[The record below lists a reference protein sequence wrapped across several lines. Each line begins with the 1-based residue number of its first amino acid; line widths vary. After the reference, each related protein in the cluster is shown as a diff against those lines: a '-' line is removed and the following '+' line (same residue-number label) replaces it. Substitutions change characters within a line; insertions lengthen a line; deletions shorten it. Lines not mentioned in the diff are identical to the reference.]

1 MKTKLN
7 WGSLSFMKK
16 PLLFTMKTFI
26 FFFSIVSFAF
36 TVEKGFSQNKKITFE
51 ADGNFSIEEVFD
63 TVKKQT
69 DYNFIYRSN
78 LFAGTPRIAIKKGSI
93 KVGDLLEKYATAAN
107 FDFRFAENGSI
118 FLKEKPKVSETVVV
132 QQSIAGTV
140 TDQDGLPLSGAN
152 VVEKGTTNG
161 VTADFD
167 GNFSI
172 ELAADNAVLIVSYI
186 GFATKEV
193 PVNGQNSINI
203 ALTESAQGLDEVVLI
218 GYGSQRAKDLTGAI
232 STIDQQKIQDL
243 PVSSVDQQIIGQ
255 LPGVQIQQVSG
266 SPGAGT
272 SVKIRGS
279 GSLGAGNEPLYV
291 VDGMPYSSGLNQNLN
306 PLVFIN
312 PNNIESITVLK
323 DASSTAIYGSRGANG
338 VIMIT
343 TKKGKSGQTQIN
355 FTSRYGIQQVPSQG
369 RPNLMNQRQFAE
381 FQRDRIDIE
390 VRLRENREPTNA
402 DYPQEYQNLDNLVGK
417 GTDWYDLILQAAPTQ
432 DHNFSLL
439 KGSEDLRMDFNL
451 GYFKQEGV
459 LRYTGVERISG
470 KIGMELNLGEKFK
483 VGASLQPTFINQ
495 DRANTNQNRSDVIG
509 VSLWANPISNSHD
522 ENGMVI
528 PYITAPQSPFHSAWS
543 FANPL
548 FMLSEATRNQ
558 KTFQNLGIAFA
569 EWDITKNLSVR
580 SSINTILSTSKFY
593 AYVPSTVGAP
603 NRPPTEGTGSSVNT
617 RGDSFDWLI
626 ENTLKYENVFG
637 KHRLDG
643 LLGYTT
649 QKFKSNNIS
658 INAGPFANDLIRTI
672 NAAQAID
679 VWDEN
684 INEWSMIS
692 YLGRVNYGFDDRYLL
707 TATFRSDGSSRF
719 GSENRFAFF
728 PSIAGAWRV
737 SEEEF
742 FKENDFVSSMKLRVS
757 YGKSGNNNI
766 GNYSHL
772 AAVNAGAYIFGNNQV
787 TASYLGISNPFL
799 TWEESS
805 QFDAG
810 LDLYLFKDR
819 VSLTLDY
826 YNRKSINMLLNDVIP
841 TISGFDRQTV
851 NQGSVRNKG
860 FEVAL
865 GASVFEGDFTWDL
878 NANVSIN
885 RNKVLSLNDNTER
898 ILAGSN
904 DGNPTH
910 VSVVGKP
917 IGQFYGFELE
927 GVYTPEDLQDPAAI
941 NSPQVYVGNVKHKD
955 IDGDGIVNDVLDYT
969 IIGNPHPDFIFGF
982 TNNFSYKNIDLGII
996 VNGQYG
1002 GQVMNGLRQTIDN
1015 LQGFFN
1021 VSEEWV
1027 DRYRSNEQPGDG
1039 IHSGIP
1045 TARPSWGHRVSSL
1058 WVEDASYL
1066 RIANTTLGY
1075 TLPNNV
1081 MEKSGFVKGLRLY
1094 CTIQNLAMFTNYSGG
1109 NPEGQAINRD
1119 NTLAPGFDMSSYP
1132 LPRTISIGTNIS
1144 F

>member
-1 MKTKLN
+1 MKTKPNGTPL
-7 WGSLSFMKK
+7 GYVKSSL
-16 PLLFTMKTFI
+16 LLTMKIFI
-26 FFFSIVSFAF
+26 FFFSVLAF
-36 TVEKGFSQNKKITFE
+36 GFTAEKGFSQNKKITFTE
-51 ADGNFSIEEVFD
+51 DAQLSIEEVLEV
-63 TVKKQT
+63 VKKQT
-69 DYNFIYRSN
+69 DYNFIYRSD
-78 LFAGTPRIAIKKGSI
+78 LFVGSPLVEVKKGTV
-93 KVGDLLEKYATAAN
+93 KVGKLLNRCATLTDLE
-107 FDFRFAENGSI
+107 FRFDDSGSI
-118 FLKEKPKVSETVVV
+118 FLQKSPKTVLNKIV
-132 QQSIAGTV
+132 QQSVTGSV
-140 TDQDGLPLSGAN
+140 TDSGGLPLPGAN
-152 VVEKGTTNG
+152 IVEKGTTNG

-167 GNFSI
+167 GNFSMEVSNDDAI
-172 ELAADNAVLIVSYI
+172 LVVSYI
-186 GFATKEV
+186 GFATNEV
-193 PVNGQNSINI
+193 PINGQTNLVIT
-203 ALTESAQGLDEVVLI
+203 LTESAASLDEVVLI
-218 GYGSQRAKDLTGAI
+218 GYGTQRSKDLTGAI
-232 STIDQQKIQDL
+232 STIDQKKIQDL
-243 PVSSVDQQIIGQ
+243 PVSSVDQQLVGQ

-266 SPGAGT
+266 APGGGT

-312 PNNIESITVLK
+312 PNNIESITILK

-343 TKKGKSGQTQIN
+343 TKKGKAGLTQIN
-355 FTSRYGIQQVPSQG
+355 FTSSYGIQQVPSQG
-369 RPNLMNQRQFAE
+369 RPDLMNQRQFAE

-390 VRLRENREPTNA
+390 VRQRENREPVNA
-402 DYPQEYQNLDNLVGK
+402 DYPEEYRDLNALVGK

-432 DHNFSLL
+432 DYNFNLL
-439 KGSEDLRMDFNL
+439 KGTENSRMDFNL
-451 GYFKQEGV
+451 GYFKQDGV
-459 LRYTGVERISG
+459 LRHTGVERISS
-470 KIGMELNLGEKFK
+470 KIGVELDLGEQFK
-483 VGASLQPTFINQ
+483 IGASLQPTFINQ

-509 VSLWANPISNSHD
+509 VSLWANPISKSHD
-522 ENGMVI
+522 ENGNLI
-528 PYITAPQSPFHSAWS
+528 PYITTPQSPYHSTWS

-548 FMLSEATRNQ
+548 FELQESTRNS
-558 KTFQNLGIAFA
+558 KTFQNLGIAYV
-569 EWDITKNLSVR
+569 EWDITPSLSVR
-580 SSINTILSTSKFY
+580 SSFNTIFSASKFY
-593 AYVPSTVGAP
+593 AYIPSTVGGA
-603 NRPPTEGTGSSVNT
+603 NRPPIEGTGSSANT
-617 RGDSFDWLI
+617 RSDSFNWLT
-626 ENTLKYENVFG
+626 ENTMKYENVFG
-637 KHRLDG
+637 KHRING
-643 LLGYTT
+643 LLGYTA
-649 QKFKSNNIS
+649 QQSKANSIS
-658 INAGPFANDLIRTI
+658 INAGPFSNDLIRTI
-672 NAAQAID
+672 NAAQAIGSWGES
-679 VWDEN
+679 V
-684 INEWSMIS
+684 NEWSMIS

-742 FKENDFVSSMKLRVS
+742 FTINNFVNSMKLRVS

-772 AAVNAGAYIFGNNQV
+772 ASVNAGAYIFGNNQV

-799 TWEESS
+799 TWEESG
-805 QFDAG
+805 QFDVG
-810 LDLYLFKDR
+810 LDLELFNNR
-819 VSLTLDY
+819 ISLTLDY
-826 YNRKSINMLLNDVIP
+826 YNRKSNDMLLNDVIP
-841 TISGFDRQTV
+841 TTSGFGTQTI
-851 NQGSVRNKG
+851 NQGSVSNKG
-860 FEVAL
+860 FEIAL
-865 GASVFEGDFTWDL
+865 GASIIQGDFNWDL
-878 NANVSIN
+878 NANMSIN
-885 RNKVLSLNDNTER
+885 RNKILSLNDNTER

-927 GVYTPEDLQDPAAI
+927 GVYTSEDLQDPSVI
-941 NSPQVYVGNVKHKD
+941 NSPQVYVGNVKYKD
-955 IDGDGIVNDVLDYT
+955 VDGDGIVNDVLDYT

-1027 DRYRSNEQPGDG
+1027 DRYRSEEQPGDG

-1066 RIANTTLGY
+1066 RIANLTLGY
-1075 TLPNNV
+1075 TLPTEIV
-1081 MEKSGFVKGLRLY
+1081 EKSGFVKGLRLY
-1094 CTIQNLAMFTNYSGG
+1094 GSVQNLAMFTKYSGG
-1109 NPEGQAINRD
+1109 NPEGQAINQN

-1132 LPRTISIGTNIS
+1132 LPRTISIGTNIT